1 MRQFMR
7 QFKCPECYHTGEL
20 ADFEKIHINGD
31 TCVLCPECK
40 AKYNVSELIKLD
52 ENGEEIEDTDESM
65 EGVTDEQ
72 TNADETIE
80 IDETEEDGFDF
91 NDSNFEEVDE
101 TDEMDIKDGESTEK
115 DDEQTSEDSGE
126 EDTESEESTET
137 DGGQDAEGDD
147 SDDGD
152 DEFVDFGE
160 ESEDSE
166 PDLDGSEFSSE
177 EATDIKEED
186 TEEKED
192 TDNTDE
198 PTDEEIKAELESKDA
213 DTDDGLDGL
222 DLEFDDDWND
232 TDEDEMY
239 YGGYDNKE
247 DEQKKL
253 VKQVEKMQ
261 QQISNTSGHVGGLSD
276 HPLKH
281 RNGGDKMDTG
291 IISKIRE
298 SLTDN
303 RDCDL
308 AINILKEIGKF
319 VEDGGEVKC
328 SMRVVFSLLGTDF
341 VELAYRSDREI
352 MLRASGFNE
361 DVTNMWRIVYESPFE
376 KSSIRIERFGRIE

>member
-1 MRQFMR
+1 MR

-40 AKYNVSELIKLD
+40 AKYNVSKLI
-52 ENGEEIEDTDESM
+52 
-65 EGVTDEQ
+65 
-72 TNADETIE
+72 
-80 IDETEEDGFDF
+80 
-91 NDSNFEEVDE
+91 
-101 TDEMDIKDGESTEK
+101 
-115 DDEQTSEDSGE
+115 
-126 EDTESEESTET
+126 
-137 DGGQDAEGDD
+137 
-147 SDDGD
+147 
-152 DEFVDFGE
+152 
-160 ESEDSE
+160 
-166 PDLDGSEFSSE
+166 
-177 EATDIKEED
+177 
-186 TEEKED
+186 
-192 TDNTDE
+192 
-198 PTDEEIKAELESKDA
+198 
-213 DTDDGLDGL
+213 
-222 DLEFDDDWND
+222 
-232 TDEDEMY
+232 
-239 YGGYDNKE
+239 
-247 DEQKKL
+247 KL

-308 AINILKEIGKF
+308 AISILKEIGKF

-341 VELAYRSDREI
+341 VELAYSSDREI

-361 DVTNMWRIVYESPFE
+361 DVNNMWRIVYESPFE

>member
-1 MRQFMR
+1 MR

-40 AKYNVSELIKLD
+40 AKYNVSELIKL
-52 ENGEEIEDTDESM
+52 
-65 EGVTDEQ
+65 V
-72 TNADETIE
+72 
-80 IDETEEDGFDF
+80 
-91 NDSNFEEVDE
+91 
-101 TDEMDIKDGESTEK
+101 
-115 DDEQTSEDSGE
+115 
-126 EDTESEESTET
+126 
-137 DGGQDAEGDD
+137 
-147 SDDGD
+147 
-152 DEFVDFGE
+152 
-160 ESEDSE
+160 
-166 PDLDGSEFSSE
+166 
-177 EATDIKEED
+177 
-186 TEEKED
+186 
-192 TDNTDE
+192 
-198 PTDEEIKAELESKDA
+198 
-213 DTDDGLDGL
+213 
-222 DLEFDDDWND
+222 
-232 TDEDEMY
+232 EDEMY

-341 VELAYRSDREI
+341 VELAYSSDREI

-361 DVTNMWRIVYESPFE
+361 DVTNMLRIVYESPFE
-376 KSSIRIERFGRIE
+376 KSSIRIERLGRIE